1 MEKDQTTLTLRQ
13 QRFVDCY
20 LADGC
25 KNAKAAA
32 VAAGYSAR
40 YAGQNAGK
48 LLKNPSVAR
57 ALAQRQQTISQ
68 QANIDATYV
77 IQGLVRVFETCSA
90 RVPAVNM
97 MGEQV
102 QDESGRPAPKR
113 AKTIRFRALPRV
125 CNRHWMRCPQPG
137 AVRKSAI
144 TVANF
149 LINSMNT
156 VAELVWR
163 GDLTVSRLLRNG
175 PQSIASVRKRS

>member
-102 QDESGRPAPKR
+102 QDESGRPAWKLIDAAGANGAIKGLMLALGVGSTEESTDNTISSL
-113 AKTIRFRALPRV
+113 AKSLQSALDALP
-125 CNRHWMRCPQPG
+125 
-137 AVRKSAI
+137 SAG
-144 TVANF
+144 
-149 LINSMNT
+149 
-156 VAELVWR
+156 R
-163 GDLTVSRLLRNG
+163 G
-175 PQSIASVRKRS
+175 

>member
-1 MEKDQTTLTLRQ
+1 MEKDQTSLTLRQ
-13 QRFVDCY
+13 QRFIDCY

-48 LLKNPSVAR
+48 LLKNPAVAN
-57 ALAQRQQTISQ
+57 ALAQRQQAISQ

-90 RVPAVNM
+90 RVPAVSM

-102 QDESGRPAPKR
+102 QDESGRPAWKLVDAAGSIGALRGLANALGVGR
-113 AKTIRFRALPRV
+113 AEESKDDTISNLAKSLQSALDALP
-125 CNRHWMRCPQPG
+125 
-137 AVRKSAI
+137 SAG
-144 TVANF
+144 
-149 LINSMNT
+149 
-156 VAELVWR
+156 R
-163 GDLTVSRLLRNG
+163 G
-175 PQSIASVRKRS
+175 